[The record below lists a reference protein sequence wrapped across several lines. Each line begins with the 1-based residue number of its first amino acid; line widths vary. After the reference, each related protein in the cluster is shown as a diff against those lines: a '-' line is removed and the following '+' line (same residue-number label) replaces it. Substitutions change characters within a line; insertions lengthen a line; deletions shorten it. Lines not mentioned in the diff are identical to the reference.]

1 MRHAGI
7 DGECHDVAAAMQLE
21 QHAVRALLRGCDAVD
36 RDAVDAL
43 MCDRSAVRQLECR
56 RSCVRRG
63 MEECL
68 HLLRD
73 VCLLHL
79 VREDKTVRGL
89 LVRCSECC
97 LRSPCE
103 DGCKNGGRKDLP
115 NGTDLHCFI
124 SFSQKRVT
132 MNMQR
137 IL

>member
-1 MRHAGI
+1 MP
-7 DGECHDVAAAMQLE
+7 
-21 QHAVRALLRGCDAVD
+21 
-36 RDAVDAL
+36 L
-43 MCDRSAVRQLECR
+43 M
-56 RSCVRRG
+56 RSCAIVQPSGSSNAGGAAGLRG

-115 NGTDLHCFI
+115 NGTDLYCFI
-124 SFSQKRVT
+124 FFSQKRVT